1 MEHLSTAGPG
11 GGSGGGPGGGP
22 VGGPGGGPGN
32 GAGNG
37 PGFVG
42 PGFGLLVIFLEKF
55 MLVSLMMDFVGI
67 ISFTHCLV
75 PFLIFSSLGSHL
87 SFSSI
92 MSRIVAAWK
101 LISCILF
108 GQCFQAF
115 LSSVVLVF

>member
-1 MEHLSTAGPG
+1 MVITGCSRNGLKVPSYGT
-11 GGSGGGPGGGP
+11 SVYCWTRRRVRRRPGGGP

-42 PGFGLLVIFLEKF
+42 PGFGGLVIFLEKF

-75 PFLIFSSLGSHL
+75 PFLIFQVWAH
-87 SFSSI
+87 
-92 MSRIVAAWK
+92 
-101 LISCILF
+101 IS
-108 GQCFQAF
+108 AF
-115 LSSVVLVF
+115 HPSCREL